1 MKWYDIKAVSATNGG
16 TPTAVDVAI
25 TQEIGY
31 WGITAKQ
38 FIDDMAAYK
47 GVPVNMTVH
56 SPGGSVFD
64 ALAMFNYLRNS
75 HGAAVTTHVV
85 GVAASAA
92 SFLLFAGDT
101 RKISAQAFV
110 MVHDIQSLAYGTPG
124 EMQDAVDAMNKIKA
138 SLVGM
143 YAQYTGKDQATVE
156 AWMAK
161 DTWFT
166 AEEALAAGL
175 VTEVVDSAPVTATF
189 DFDRLEAS
197 VPEALREK
205 VKACLGTI
213 PPATPVATTPVAPV
227 ATTPVAPVATT
238 PVAPVATTPVAPVPP
253 PGFIAGVIATCE
265 THGIGEEGRKA
276 LLVSNKLP
284 EDAVKA
290 QTFVVF
296 AADVWALCSAV
307 GATEKFGTV
316 IDACDTISAA
326 RKHLAEVLAQATPEV
341 DAYRNAKPNGAPT
354 AASVVDAVDRYNARQ
369 A

>member
-1 MKWYDIKAVSATNGG
+1 MKWYDIKAVSATDGG

-47 GVPVNMTVH
+47 GVPVNMIVH

-64 ALAMFNYLRNS
+64 ALAMLNYLRNS

-92 SFLLFAGDT
+92 SILMFAGDT

-205 VKACLGTI
+205 VKACLGTTA
-213 PPATPVATTPVAPV
+213 PAAPV

-238 PVAPVATTPVAPVPP
+238 PVAPVATTPVAPVPQ
-253 PGFIAGVIATCE
+253 PGFIAGVIAACE

-276 LLVSNKLP
+276 ILVSNKLP

-290 QTFVVF
+290 QAFVVF

-316 IDACDTISAA
+316 IDACDTIYAA
-326 RKHLAEVLAQATPEV
+326 RKHLSEVLAQASPEV
-341 DAYRNAKPNGAPT
+341 DAYRNTKPNGAPT
-354 AASVVDAVDRYNARQ
+354 AVSVVDAVDRYNARQ

>member
-1 MKWYDIKAVSATNGG
+1 MKWYDIKAVSATDGG

-47 GVPVNMTVH
+47 GVPVNMIVH

-64 ALAMFNYLRNS
+64 ALAMLNYLRNS

-92 SFLLFAGDT
+92 SFLMFAGDT

-205 VKACLGTI
+205 VKACLGTTA
-213 PPATPVATTPVAPV
+213 PAAPV

-238 PVAPVATTPVAPVPP
+238 PVALVATTPVAPVPQ
-253 PGFIAGVIATCE
+253 PGFIAGVIAACE

-276 LLVSNKLP
+276 ILVSNKLP

-290 QTFVVF
+290 QAFVVF

-316 IDACDTISAA
+316 IDACDTIYAA
-326 RKHLAEVLAQATPEV
+326 RKHLSEVLAQASPEV
-341 DAYRNAKPNGAPT
+341 DAYRNTKPNGAPT

>member
-92 SFLLFAGDT
+92 SFLMFAGDT

-213 PPATPVATTPVAPV
+213 PPVAPV

-238 PVAPVATTPVAPVPP
+238 PVAPVAQ
-253 PGFIAGVIATCE
+253 PGFIAGVIAACE

-276 LLVSNKLP
+276 ILVSNKLP
-284 EDAVKA
+284 DDAVKA
-290 QTFVVF
+290 QVFVAF

-307 GATEKFGTV
+307 GAAEKFGTV
-316 IDACDTISAA
+316 IEACDNISAA
-326 RKHLAEVLAQATPEV
+326 RKHLSEVLAKTTPEV
-341 DAYRNAKPNGAPT
+341 DAYRNIKPND
-354 AASVVDAVDRYNARQ
+354 ASTTTSLVDAVDRYNARQ

>member
-156 AWMAK
+156 AWMSK

-166 AEEALAAGL
+166 AAEALEAGL

-205 VKACLGTI
+205 VKACLGT
-213 PPATPVATTPVAPV
+213 TTPVAPV
-227 ATTPVAPVATT
+227 ATAPVAPVATA
-238 PVAPVATTPVAPVPP
+238 PVAPVATTPVAPVPQ
-253 PGFIAGVIATCE
+253 PGFIAGVIAACE

-276 LLVSNKLP
+276 ILVSNKLP

-290 QTFVVF
+290 QVFVAF

-307 GATEKFGTV
+307 GAAEKFGTV
-316 IDACDTISAA
+316 IEACDNISAA
-326 RKHLAEVLAQATPEV
+326 RKHLSEVLAKTTPEV
-341 DAYRNAKPNGAPT
+341 DAYRNTKPNGASAT
-354 AASVVDAVDRYNARQ
+354 TSLTDAVDRYNARQ

>member
-110 MVHDIQSLAYGTPG
+110 MVHDIQSVVCGTPG

-143 YAQYTGKDQATVE
+143 YAQHTGKDQATVE

-166 AEEALAAGL
+166 AAEALEAGL

-189 DFDRLEAS
+189 DFARLEAS

-205 VKACLGTI
+205 VKACLGTTA
-213 PPATPVATTPVAPV
+213 PAAPV

-238 PVAPVATTPVAPVPP
+238 PAAPVATTTTTPTAPVAQ
-253 PGFIAGVIATCE
+253 PGFIAGVIAACE
-265 THGIGEEGRKA
+265 ANGIGEDGRKA
-276 LLVSNKLP
+276 ILVSNKLP

-290 QTFVVF
+290 QTFVAF
-296 AADVWALCSAV
+296 AADVWALCVAV
-307 GATEKFGTV
+307 GATEKFGNV
-316 IDACDTISAA
+316 IDACDSISAA
-326 RKHLAEVLAQATPEV
+326 RKHLSEVLANATPEV
-341 DAYRNAKPNGAPT
+341 DAYRNTKPNGVDAT
-354 AASVVDAVDRYNARQ
+354 ASVANAVERYNARK
-369 A
+369 